1 MTDHNSN
8 EQKSPV
14 CTHKSNIWEYHV
26 AIPIVW
32 IGRLFYGLVSLPATT
47 LRYVKLKQFKKP
59 KRVLM
64 FERQDA
70 SNKESEGQ
78 DTKPNE
84 QCLITYLK
92 EHGYQAD
99 RVSDDVEFKEK
110 IQTERFDLVMIDY
123 FCEYIEPKIE
133 NQKNHAEKVQQL
145 DSKLTDLDTLIE
157 EIRKDMGD
165 VWCSDGHDLALEI
178 DKIIRDI
185 PANKRPELAIHSRFA
200 RKLVTTEEFAKL
212 QDRNISWLWKYKDL
226 DQSKD
231 RNIKKARQREVRHLD
246 RLILRGRL
254 KRLDAGLKK
263 LSLISLISILLT
275 TILVLYTNNLVP
287 NFSTH
292 LLSIAVGVFASLL
305 VNAISY
311 LVSSGK
317 R

>member
-1 MTDHNSN
+1 
-8 EQKSPV
+8 
-14 CTHKSNIWEYHV
+14 
-26 AIPIVW
+26 
-32 IGRLFYGLVSLPATT
+32 
-47 LRYVKLKQFKKP
+47 
-59 KRVLM
+59 
-64 FERQDA
+64 
-70 SNKESEGQ
+70 
-78 DTKPNE
+78 
-84 QCLITYLK
+84 
-92 EHGYQAD
+92 
-99 RVSDDVEFKEK
+99 
-110 IQTERFDLVMIDY
+110 MIDY

-212 QDRNISWLWKYKDL
+212 QDSNISWLWKYKDL

-275 TILVLYTNNLVP
+275 TILVLYANNLVP